1 MKRRI
6 QLLAFC
12 ILTGIQAFSQIVY
25 EKGYFVNESGERTG
39 CLIRNVDWK
48 SNPTGFEY
56 KLTPDG
62 QAQKASIETV
72 KEFGVEGASRFVRRT
87 VQIDRSPWEANRLS
101 SDRHPKFSTEQLFL
115 KVLIEGKATLYFYRD
130 ANLVRFFY
138 KVDDSEVKQL
148 VSRRYLVEEA
158 IEVDNSF
165 RQQLFI
171 DLKCR
176 SIGVEDLEGLRYD
189 KRELMPLFIEF
200 NECSNSEY
208 VSYEVNK
215 KKDLFNLSLRPGLN
229 YSGLSMTT
237 SDLQEVDF
245 DKEFGFRFGVET
257 EFILPYNKNKWA
269 IIAEPT
275 YQSFT
280 AVNSSEASVVGG
292 IRIGEADYQSIEI
305 PVGVRHYFFLN
316 GRSKLFADV
325 SYMFDFDTNSSVTFR
340 RNDGSVLYALEVKT
354 RSNIAFGA
362 GYKYGD
368 RYSLSMRYQTGRE
381 ILSDYLGW
389 SSRYKT
395 LSVIFGYSLM

>member
-1 MKRRI
+1 MKARR
-6 QLLAFC
+6 LC
-12 ILTGIQAFSQIVY
+12 IFTGM
-25 EKGYFVNESGERTG
+25 
-39 CLIRNVDWK
+39 
-48 SNPTGFEY
+48 PTSC
-56 KLTPDG
+56 
-62 QAQKASIETV
+62 A
-72 KEFGVEGASRFVRRT
+72 
-87 VQIDRSPWEANRLS
+87 
-101 SDRHPKFSTEQLFL
+101 
-115 KVLIEGKATLYFYRD
+115 
-130 ANLVRFFY
+130 FFY